1 MIHSF
6 DVADGQV
13 EQLIQRIDQLEGYVK
28 ILTIQVTTLQAD
40 YNSLAESFTTFKDH
54 LRNIC

>member
-6 DVADGQV
+6 DVADSQV
-13 EQLIQRIDQLEGYVK
+13 DQLMQRINQLEGYVGYLQTQ
-28 ILTIQVTTLQAD
+28 IATLQAD
-40 YNSLAESFTTFKDH
+40 YNSLAESFTTFKDR